1 MNAAG
6 LLVSLLLTAIAP
18 LTEDQRVRIST
29 AYDGRDHREEA
40 FAALLENAAAWS
52 EGVGDAPVR
61 LSTDIEAMIADPDE
75 YRGELYRIVGAL
87 QQRTRLDRPWQGVWE
102 WFVRD
107 DSGRPVIVYV
117 TGLMPEDEAHFRD
130 GRRVLIYARYY
141 KRIDAVA
148 RDGQLRSYAAFVG
161 AHPSPASGAA
171 SDASAFSVV
180 LALAAL
186 VLVGLV
192 VVLVLVFV
200 AARRQRSRRPA
211 RRALPGAE
219 AEATAVDDGGP
230 LPDDPAEALAEL
242 RRRAETDQ

>member
-6 LLVSLLLTAIAP
+6 LLVSLLLLAIPP
-18 LTEDQRVRIST
+18 LTEDQRIRLST
-29 AYDGRDHREEA
+29 AYDGRDHPEEA
-40 FAALLENAAAWS
+40 FAALLENAAALS
-52 EGVGDAPVR
+52 EGVGYAPVR
-61 LSTDIEAMIADPDE
+61 LAADIDAMIADPDA
-75 YRGELYRIVGAL
+75 YRGDLCRIVGTI
-87 QQRTRLDRPWQGVWE
+87 QQRTRLDGPWAGIRE
-102 WFVRD
+102 WFVRN

-117 TGLMPEDEAHFRD
+117 TEFVPEDESRFRD

-161 AHPSPASGAA
+161 AHPSPASGA
-171 SDASAFSVV
+171 SSGTSSFSMV
-180 LALAAL
+180 LALAVL

-200 AARRQRSRRPA
+200 AARRQRSRRPV
-211 RRALPGAE
+211 RRALPGTE
-219 AEATAVDDGGP
+219 AEATAVDDGGA

-242 RRRAETDQ
+242 RRRAEADQ

>member
-6 LLVSLLLTAIAP
+6 LLVSLLLTAIPP
-18 LTEDQRVRIST
+18 LTEDQYIRLST

-40 FAALLENAAAWS
+40 FAALLENAEAWS

-61 LSTDIEAMIADPDE
+61 LSGDIYAMIAAPDE
-75 YRGELYRIVGAL
+75 YRGELYRIVGAI
-87 QQRTRLDRPWQGVWE
+87 QQRTRLDGPWEGVWE

-107 DSGRPVIVYV
+107 DSGRPLIVYV
-117 TGLMPEDEAHFRD
+117 TGLMPEDDVHFRD

-141 KRIDAVA
+141 KRVDAVA

-161 AHPSPASGAA
+161 AHPSPASTAA
-171 SDASAFSVV
+171 SGASSFSIV
-180 LALAAL
+180 LALAVL
-186 VLVGLV
+186 LLVGLI

-200 AARRQRSRRPA
+200 VARRQRSRRPA

-219 AEATAVDDGGP
+219 GDAMAVDDGGP

-242 RRRAETDQ
+242 KRRAEADQ